1 MKINDNIASLICAF
15 FMYHMPEIINQGHLY
30 KAVAPLYKLK
40 NKDHPFVHDKR
51 GFIDVFE
58 DNIRNY
64 VTIGPKGSSKPLS
77 DKELA
82 QFLFNN
88 RDYLEDLERA
98 SSQLAIHP
106 TILEFILIHRNDKDF
121 EKKLTKG
128 FPELKIEDNVLTGI
142 FNGKYQILIM
152 DKLFEK
158 RIKRLQKYVEAN
170 NGDMY
175 YHVNE
180 RYGDKIT
187 DKGVMSV
194 GQFLKMCQ
202 KYQPVIKTRYKGLG
216 ELNADELRDTTL
228 DPNNRILIR
237 MTMDDVE
244 RELEIFNTLHGNDDA
259 GRKLMMKHL
268 SVSREDLDN

>member
-1 MKINDNIASLICAF
+1 MIRELNSLLNNSKYLNKKIQFIYAIKDDLFA
-15 FMYHMPEIINQGHLY
+15 
-30 KAVAPLYKLK
+30 
-40 NKDHPFVHDKR
+40 NKDKHKFFDYIIPVVPVMDYTNSYNKM
-51 GFIDVFE
+51 
-58 DNIRNY
+58 
-64 VTIGPKGSSKPLS
+64 
-77 DKELA
+77 KE
-82 QFLFNN
+82 FL
-88 RDYLEDLERA
+88 
-98 SSQLAIHP
+98 
-106 TILEFILIHRNDKDF
+106 KD
-121 EKKLTKG
+121 E
-128 FPELKIEDNVLTGI
+128 KIEDNVLTGI

-158 RIKRLQKYVEAN
+158 RIKRLQKYVEGN